1 MPRSGLFLEAT
12 ISMFNSFGQTALAHM
27 RTTQEE
33 LRTDT
38 FDLSRSIGR
47 VASLWL
53 DAIDA
58 VPSSLITSV
67 NGPLPSL
74 FIVLQPDDTTLT
86 RQILVAPPE
95 RRELE
100 FTGLDQLGGSQRF
113 DSRTVRV
120 DSTGKAVGI
129 NVIFTDLDEYRPAP
143 GLYQGVVHVGDLAL
157 AVIIVRV
164 NSRSDAQAEASTTS
178 RSRKKR

>member
-1 MPRSGLFLEAT
+1 MPRTGIFLEAT
-12 ISMFNSFGQTALAHM
+12 FSLFNSFGQTALAQM

-53 DAIDA
+53 DALDA
-58 VPSSLITSV
+58 VPTALLTSL

-74 FIVLQPDDTTLT
+74 FVVLQPGDTTLT
-86 RQILVAPPE
+86 RDILVAPPE
-95 RRELE
+95 RKELE
-100 FTGLDQLGGSQRF
+100 FTGLDQIGGTHRF

-120 DSTGKAVGI
+120 DSTGKNVGI
-129 NVIFTDLDEYRPAP
+129 NVIFTDLTVYPPVP

-164 NSRSDAQAEASTTS
+164 NPVAQAARSTTP
-178 RSRKKR
+178 RSPRKR